1 MEAGVN
7 AVPEAFPLV
16 VRRLAQLDIEAAAL
30 WYEARLAGL
39 GGRFVE
45 ELDRCLESIAV
56 NPEAYPVVHR
66 ETRRALLRR
75 FPFAVFYLWRDQ
87 TVTVIS
93 CMHTRR
99 DPQRWRRRD

>member
-39 GGRFVE
+39 GGRLFE
-45 ELDRCLESIAV
+45 ELDRCPL
-56 NPEAYPVVHR
+56 NPSP
-66 ETRRALLRR
+66 
-75 FPFAVFYLWRDQ
+75 
-87 TVTVIS
+87 
-93 CMHTRR
+93 
-99 DPQRWRRRD
+99 